1 MKSLM
6 LAAVSTAWA
15 APAAGNPG
23 SGIIHM
29 VFGAG
34 TVVKLVLIIL
44 VLLSIA
50 CWAIIFLKHRLFRR
64 VSKES
69 SRFLNLF
76 WNSKSLVTVFR
87 EAKKMEDSP
96 LAEIFRVGYMELGRL
111 SKSSDREKASNP
123 NDLEVQMV
131 WVDNMERALRSAVNG
146 EMQRLEKALPL
157 LATTGNAAPFIGLF
171 GTVWGIMVAF
181 QGIGLKGSAT
191 LAVVAPGIS
200 EALIATAAGLAAAI
214 PAVVAYNHFTN
225 KVRNQETEM
234 INFSNDFLNIVR
246 RDMVRRTGRMVQG
259 EQSTTDSEQLAADSG
274 QIED

>member
-1 MKSLM
+1 MKYLM
-6 LAAVSTAWA
+6 LAAVSAAWA
-15 APAAGNPG
+15 APAGGNPG
-23 SGIIHM
+23 GGIIDM

-44 VLLSIA
+44 ILLSIA
-50 CWAIIFLKHRLFRR
+50 CWAIIFLKYRLFKR

-87 EAKKMEDSP
+87 EVKKMEDSP

-111 SKSSDREKASNP
+111 TKSSDLDRTDNP
-123 NDLEVQMV
+123 SDLDLQVV
-131 WVDNMERALRSAVNG
+131 WIDNMERALRSAVNG
-146 EMQRLEKALPL
+146 EVQRLEKALSL

-171 GTVWGIMVAF
+171 GTVWGIMIAF

-214 PAVVAYNHFTN
+214 PAVIAYNHFVN

-234 INFSNDFLNIVR
+234 INFSNDFLNIVK
-246 RDMVRRTGRMVQG
+246 RDLVRRAGLP
-259 EQSTTDSEQLAADSG
+259 EKSED
-274 QIED
+274 

>member
-1 MKSLM
+1 MKMLM
-6 LAAVSTAWA
+6 LTAVAAVWA
-15 APAAGNPG
+15 GPAGANPG
-23 SGIIHM
+23 SSIIHM
-29 VFGAG
+29 VLGAG

-44 VLLSIA
+44 VLLSVS
-50 CWAIIFLKHRLFRR
+50 CWAIIFLKYRLFRR

-76 WNSKSLVTVFR
+76 WNSKSLVAVFR
-87 EAKKMEDSP
+87 EAKKMEESP
-96 LAEIFRVGYMELGRL
+96 LAEIFRVGYLELGRL
-111 SKSSDREKASNP
+111 SKSSDREKTDNP
-123 NDLEVQMV
+123 GDLDLHMA
-131 WVDNMERALRSAVNG
+131 WIDNMERALRSAVNG
-146 EMQRLEKALPL
+146 ELQRLEKALSL

-234 INFSNDFLNIVR
+234 VNFSNDFLNIVK
-246 RDMVRRTGRMVQG
+246 RDMVRRAGRTVH
-259 EQSTTDSEQLAADSG
+259 SEQPAADSEE
-274 QIED
+274 IED

>member
-15 APAAGNPG
+15 APGAGDSG
-23 SGIIHM
+23 SSIMHM

-44 VLLSIA
+44 ILLSIA
-50 CWAIIFLKHRLFRR
+50 CWAIIFLKHRLFKR

-69 SRFLNLF
+69 SRFLDLF

-111 SKSSDREKASNP
+111 SKSSERERADNP
-123 NDLEVQMV
+123 VDLEVQMV
-131 WVDNMERALRSAVNG
+131 WIDNMERALRSAVNG
-146 EMQRLEKALPL
+146 ELQRLEKALSL

-234 INFSNDFLNIVR
+234 TNFSNDFLNIIKRDIVR
-246 RDMVRRTGRMVQG
+246 RAGRVVPS
-259 EQSTTDSEQLAADSG
+259 EEPTADSGQLAADSG
-274 QIED
+274 QMDD

>member
-6 LAAVSTAWA
+6 LAAVSAAWA
-15 APAAGNPG
+15 APAGGNPG
-23 SGIIHM
+23 SSIIDM
-29 VFGAG
+29 VLGAG

-50 CWAIIFLKHRLFRR
+50 CWAIIFLKHRLFKRAA
-64 VSKES
+64 KES
-69 SRFLNLF
+69 SRFINLF
-76 WNSKSLVTVFR
+76 WNSKSLATVFR
-87 EAKKMEDSP
+87 ESKKMQDSP
-96 LAEIFRVGYMELGRL
+96 LAEIFKVGYIELGRL
-111 SKSSDREKASNP
+111 TKSSDRDKADNP
-123 NDLEVQMV
+123 SDLELQMV
-131 WVDNMERALRSAVNG
+131 WIDNMERALRSAVNG
-146 EMQRLEKALPL
+146 ELQRLEKALSL

-171 GTVWGIMVAF
+171 GTVWGIMIAF

-225 KVRNQETEM
+225 KVRSQETEM
-234 INFSNDFLNIVR
+234 INFSNDFLNIVK
-246 RDMVRRTGRMVQG
+246 RDLVRRAGRMVH
-259 EQSTTDSEQLAADSG
+259 SEQPAADSG

>member
-1 MKSLM
+1 MKMLM
-6 LAAVSTAWA
+6 LAAVATAWA
-15 APAAGNPG
+15 APAGANPG

-44 VLLSIA
+44 VLLSVS
-50 CWAIIFLKHRLFRR
+50 CWAIIFLKHRLFKR

-76 WNSKSLVTVFR
+76 WNSKSLVAVFR
-87 EAKKMEDSP
+87 EAKKMEESP

-111 SKSSDREKASNP
+111 SKFGDREKTDNP
-123 NDLEVQMV
+123 GDLDLQMA
-131 WVDNMERALRSAVNG
+131 WIDNLERALRSAVNG
-146 EMQRLEKALPL
+146 ELQRLEKALSL

-171 GTVWGIMVAF
+171 GTVWGIMIAF

-234 INFSNDFLNIVR
+234 VNFSNDFLNIVK
-246 RDMVRRTGRMVQG
+246 RDMVRRAGRMMPM
-259 EQSTTDSEQLAADSG
+259 EQPAADSEPV
-274 QIED
+274 ED

>member
-15 APAAGNPG
+15 APAGGNPG
-23 SGIIHM
+23 SSIIHM

-44 VLLSIA
+44 VVLSIA
-50 CWAIIFLKHRLFRR
+50 CWATIFLKYRLFKR

-76 WNSKSLVTVFR
+76 WNSKSLVAVFR
-87 EAKKMEDSP
+87 EAKQMENSP

-111 SKSSDREKASNP
+111 SKSSDREKSDNP
-123 NDLEVQMV
+123 GDLELQMV
-131 WVDNMERALRSAVNG
+131 WIDNMERALRSAVNG
-146 EMQRLEKALPL
+146 ELQRLEKALSL
-157 LATTGNAAPFIGLF
+157 LATTGNAAPFI
-171 GTVWGIMVAF
+171 

-234 INFSNDFLNIVR
+234 VNFSNDFLNIVK
-246 RDMVRRTGRMVQG
+246 RDMVRRAGRMAH
-259 EQSTTDSEQLAADSG
+259 SEQPAADSAA
-274 QIED
+274 IED

>member
-6 LAAVSTAWA
+6 LAAVAKAWA

-23 SGIIHM
+23 NGIVHM
-29 VFGAG
+29 LFGAG
-34 TVVKLVLIIL
+34 TVVKMVLILL

-50 CWAIIFLKHRLFRR
+50 CWAVIFVKYRLFKR

-76 WNSKSLVTVFR
+76 WNSKSLVAVFR
-87 EAKKMEDSP
+87 EAKKMEESP

-111 SKSSDREKASNP
+111 SKFGDREKTDNP
-123 NDLEVQMV
+123 GDLDLQMA
-131 WVDNMERALRSAVNG
+131 WIDNLERALRSAVNG
-146 EMQRLEKALPL
+146 ELQRLEKALSL

-171 GTVWGIMVAF
+171 GTVWGIMIAF

-234 INFSNDFLNIVR
+234 VNFSNDFLNIVK
-246 RDMVRRTGRMVQG
+246 RDMVRRAGRMMPM
-259 EQSTTDSEQLAADSG
+259 EQPAADSEPV
-274 QIED
+274 ED